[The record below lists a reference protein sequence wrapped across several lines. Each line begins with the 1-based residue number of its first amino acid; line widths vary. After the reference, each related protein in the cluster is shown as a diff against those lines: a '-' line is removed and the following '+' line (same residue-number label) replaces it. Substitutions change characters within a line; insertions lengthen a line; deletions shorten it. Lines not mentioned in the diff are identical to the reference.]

1 VTHGDVQ
8 RELLEEAVLVGVA
21 VAETD
26 AGRAREAR
34 PQLLPKRRTAKTLA
48 SGGRG
53 QNPLGACQQTKGLQ
67 EAG

>member
-1 VTHGDVQ
+1 MTHGDVQ

-34 PQLLPKRRTAKTLA
+34 PP
-48 SGGRG
+48 
-53 QNPLGACQQTKGLQ
+53 PCP
-67 EAG
+67 